1 MKQVVGAG
9 VAVIVG
15 AIAFL
20 GRGGGSEDLIDWGS
34 AIAGKSQQGPAAT
47 PAGKAATAL
56 EELVVKGPAP
66 MTGYDRDEKF
76 GPAWSD
82 DVTVPGGRDG
92 CDSRNGVLKNTLAEV
107 VIEPGTNGCVVTS
120 GVLEEGPY
128 SGKSIRYDGGGEEL
142 HAEHIV
148 ALGDAWR
155 TGAQQLSAQQ
165 RQNLANDPLN
175 LMPVDASLNMSK
187 GDANIATWQPP
198 NKSYRC
204 DYAARQIAVKA
215 KYDLWVVPAEKQTMA
230 TILSA
235 CPGQALPTPQEQ
247 K

>member
-1 MKQVVGAG
+1 MKQVVS
-9 VAVIVG
+9 VAVALIVG
-15 AIAFL
+15 AVAFF
-20 GRGGGSEDLIDWGS
+20 GQGGDGEDLIDWGS
-34 AIAGKSQQGPAAT
+34 VIGGESQQGPVAVPT
-47 PAGKAATAL
+47 GKAATAL

-66 MTGYDRDEKF
+66 MTGYDRDEF

-82 DVTVPGGRDG
+82 DVTVRLGRDG
-92 CDSRNGVLKNTLAEV
+92 CDTRNGVLKESLSDV

-120 GVLEEGPY
+120 GVLEKDPY
-128 SGKSIRYDGGGEEL
+128 SGKTIVYDGGGEEL
-142 HAEHIV
+142 HLEHIV
-148 ALGDAWR
+148 ALGAAWR
-155 TGAQQLSAQQ
+155 TGAQQMSAQQ

-204 DYAARQIAVKA
+204 DYATRQIAVKA